1 MTRAPCPLNKWA
13 SWATSNDDY
22 RCFLEHMPPNWEDE
36 LIAVDYAT
44 ALTCTESKDDV
55 TILTLE
61 ESSGKYRKD
70 RLGAILESVSEEED
84 DARALKSKEVVTKV
98 SPTTDVA
105 SSWESEGKAEEDQLS
120 NELGE
125 VILMSISESGEAG
138 SEEKCAENL
147 TLIEQDRAQENIDEK
162 EKISP
167 TLPFP
172 IDVAGL
178 NSKSEERPASPES
191 AVSWDKS
198 DVDQHHQTFDA
209 KTTSTPLAIIDASDG
224 EESDPEPSADENLTI
239 EQEAKSD
246 EAVALQQSTPSFD
259 YEVVNLEELSHG
271 QAVNMFQK
279 LMVLGGREEKRNI
292 LSKLLSSNLLHLAA
306 DPITSQMVQAAV
318 FAVSR
323 DRDLQPSLIKDIAV
337 HFPTLAPHPHGYL
350 TILSA
355 LDAAGADERPHFNHW
370 LGDESVVLRILNS
383 KVGAFVVRR
392 MIEWGLDAPSMGKL
406 AWTVLPH
413 VQDLAATPTAT
424 WVLLRLLEEEV
435 HLGGER
441 DLAAALTN
449 NTALEVLVR
458 DPLGAALSM
467 HKKALY
473 FLLTT
478 AVLQDA
484 RF

>member
-1 MTRAPCPLNKWA
+1 MTRALCPI
-13 SWATSNDDY
+13 SNDIY

-36 LIAVDYAT
+36 LIAMDYAT
-44 ALTCTESKDDV
+44 ALTCIESKDDL

-120 NELGE
+120 NEQGE
-125 VILMSISESGEAG
+125 VILMSISESGEAV

-279 LMVLGGREEKRNI
+279 LMVLGGREEKRNN

-435 HLGGER
+435 QLGGER

-478 AVLQDA
+478 DVLQDA

>member
-1 MTRAPCPLNKWA
+1 M
-13 SWATSNDDY
+13 
-22 RCFLEHMPPNWEDE
+22 
-36 LIAVDYAT
+36 IALDYAT
-44 ALTCTESKDDV
+44 ALTCIESKDDL
-55 TILTLE
+55 TILTLG

-70 RLGAILESVSEEED
+70 RLGALLESVLEEED
-84 DARALKSKEVVTKV
+84 EARALKSKEVVATV
-98 SPTTDVA
+98 STTTDVA
-105 SSWESEGKAEEDQLS
+105 SSGESEGKAEEDQLT
-120 NELGE
+120 NEQGE
-125 VILMSISESGEAG
+125 VVLMFISESGEAD

-147 TLIEQDRAQENIDEK
+147 TLIDQDGAQENDEK

-167 TLPFP
+167 PLPFP
-172 IDVAGL
+172 IDVAGS
-178 NSKSEERPASPES
+178 NSKSEERPALPES
-191 AVSWDKS
+191 AVSGERS
-198 DVDQHHQTFDA
+198 VVDQHHQTFDASALQA

-224 EESDPEPSADENLTI
+224 EDSDPEPSAIENITI

-246 EAVALQQSTPSFD
+246 EAVALLQSPQSFD

-271 QAVNMFQK
+271 EAVNMSQK
-279 LMVLGGREEKRNI
+279 LMTVGGREEKRNI

-355 LDAAGADERPHFNHW
+355 LDAAGADERLHFNHW
-370 LGDESVVLRILNS
+370 LGDEPVVLRILNS

-413 VQDLAATPTAT
+413 VQDLAVTPTAT

-435 HLGGER
+435 QLGGER

-467 HKKALY
+467 HKKPLY
-473 FLLTT
+473 LFSIT
-478 AVLQDA
+478 
-484 RF
+484 

>member
-1 MTRAPCPLNKWA
+1 
-13 SWATSNDDY
+13 
-22 RCFLEHMPPNWEDE
+22 MP
-36 LIAVDYAT
+36 
-44 ALTCTESKDDV
+44 
-55 TILTLE
+55 
-61 ESSGKYRKD
+61 
-70 RLGAILESVSEEED
+70 
-84 DARALKSKEVVTKV
+84 
-98 SPTTDVA
+98 
-105 SSWESEGKAEEDQLS
+105 
-120 NELGE
+120 
-125 VILMSISESGEAG
+125 ISESEEAG

-147 TLIEQDRAQENIDEK
+147 TLIEQDRAQENNDKK
-162 EKISP
+162 EKISSP
-167 TLPFP
+167 LPFP
-172 IDVAGL
+172 SDVAGS
-178 NSKSEERPASPES
+178 NSKLEERPASPKS
-191 AVSWDKS
+191 AVSWERS

-224 EESDPEPSADENLTI
+224 EESDPEPSADENSTI

-246 EAVALQQSTPSFD
+246 EAVALQQSPQSFD
-259 YEVVNLEELSHG
+259 CEAVNLEELSHG
-271 QAVNMFQK
+271 QTVNISQK
-279 LMVLGGREEKRNI
+279 LMAVGGREDKRNI

-306 DPITSQMVQAAV
+306 DPVTSQMVQAAV

-323 DRDLQPSLIKDIAV
+323 DRDLQPSLIRDIAV

-355 LDAAGADERPHFNHW
+355 LDAAGADERLHFNHW
-370 LGDESVVLRILNS
+370 LGDEPVVLRILNS

-413 VQDLAATPTAT
+413 VQDLAVTPTAT

-435 HLGGER
+435 QLGGER

-467 HKKALY
+467 HKKPLNL
-473 FLLTT
+473 FSIT
-478 AVLQDA
+478 
-484 RF
+484 

>member
-1 MTRAPCPLNKWA
+1 M
-13 SWATSNDDY
+13 
-22 RCFLEHMPPNWEDE
+22 
-36 LIAVDYAT
+36 IALDYAT
-44 ALTCTESKDDV
+44 ALTCIESKDDL
-55 TILTLE
+55 TILTLG

-70 RLGAILESVSEEED
+70 RLGALLESVLEEED
-84 DARALKSKEVVTKV
+84 EARALKSKEVVATV
-98 SPTTDVA
+98 STTTDVA
-105 SSWESEGKAEEDQLS
+105 SSGESEGKAEEDQLT
-120 NELGE
+120 NEQGE
-125 VILMSISESGEAG
+125 VVLMSLSESGEAD
-138 SEEKCAENL
+138 SKEKCAENL
-147 TLIEQDRAQENIDEK
+147 TLIDQDGARENNDEK

-167 TLPFP
+167 PLLPFP
-172 IDVAGL
+172 IDVAGS
-178 NSKSEERPASPES
+178 NSKSEERPALPES
-191 AVSWDKS
+191 AVSGERS
-198 DVDQHHQTFDA
+198 VVDQHHQTFDASALQA

-224 EESDPEPSADENLTI
+224 EESDPELCADENITI

-246 EAVALQQSTPSFD
+246 EAVALQQSPQSFD
-259 YEVVNLEELSHG
+259 YEAVNLEELSHG
-271 QAVNMFQK
+271 QAVNMSQK
-279 LMVLGGREEKRNI
+279 LMVVGGREEKRNI
-292 LSKLLSSNLLHLAA
+292 LSKLLSSNLLHLSA

-355 LDAAGADERPHFNHW
+355 LDAAGADERLHFNHW
-370 LGDESVVLRILNS
+370 LGDEPVVLRILNS

-413 VQDLAATPTAT
+413 VQDLAVTPTAT

-435 HLGGER
+435 QLGGER

-467 HKKALY
+467 HKKPLY
-473 FLLTT
+473 LFSIT
-478 AVLQDA
+478 
-484 RF
+484 

>member
-1 MTRAPCPLNKWA
+1 MTRALCPI
-13 SWATSNDDY
+13 SNDIY
-22 RCFLEHMPPNWEDE
+22 RCFLEHMPPNWEDD
-36 LIAVDYAT
+36 LIALDYAT
-44 ALTCTESKDDV
+44 ALTCIESKDDL

-61 ESSGKYRKD
+61 ESSGKHRKD
-70 RLGAILESVSEEED
+70 RLVALLESVLEKED
-84 DARALKSKEVVTKV
+84 DALKSKEVVTKV
-98 SPTTDVA
+98 STTTDVA
-105 SSWESEGKAEEDQLS
+105 SSGKSEGKAEEDQLTK
-120 NELGE
+120 EQGKVVLT
-125 VILMSISESGEAG
+125 SISESGEAG

-147 TLIEQDRAQENIDEK
+147 TLTDQDGAQENNDEK
-162 EKISP
+162 EIISP
-167 TLPFP
+167 PLPFP
-172 IDVAGL
+172 IDVASS
-178 NSKSEERPASPES
+178 NSKSEESPASPES
-191 AVSWDKS
+191 AVSWERS
-198 DVDQHHQTFDA
+198 DVDQHFQTFDASALQA

-224 EESDPEPSADENLTI
+224 EESDPEPSKDETLTI

-246 EAVALQQSTPSFD
+246 EAVALQQSPRSFD
-259 YEVVNLEELSHG
+259 YEAINLEELSHG
-271 QAVNMFQK
+271 QAVNMSQK

-318 FAVSR
+318 FAASR

-355 LDAAGADERPHFNHW
+355 LDAAGADERLHFTHW
-370 LGDESVVLRILNS
+370 LGDEPVVLRILNS

-435 HLGGER
+435 QLGGER

-478 AVLQDA
+478 DVLQDA